1 MPVESQRRR
10 ERQGRHSSRFAMGAG
25 GRRGGFTLAEVLV
38 VVAIIV
44 VLVSMIMPFLG
55 GVRER
60 AYVSLCQNNLEKIS
74 QAMAVASSK
83 NGGRMPTDQ
92 SWILTATTYGSEEIL
107 VCPKGTYRG
116 GSSSADLSHA
126 PSVEVI
132 SPPATASLGSL
143 EDSSKVRMW
152 QERSSFVLPVSVRV
166 NAIPSGTATSYST
179 NYASV
184 VGTIPAGTTVDCY
197 FLHFDPVGSQA
208 STISNQTITFSG
220 DIIGIMWNVGTLDA
234 TDQVLGS
241 PSTAGYETGVGAR
254 GYENG
259 QEFVTIGAD
268 KRTFT
273 INTWYSTSPGEETR
287 ILTVSNGEAS
297 YGMNVLAGDSPAA
310 KSDQIY
316 IVEYDRDMVNIN
328 DPTWVN
334 YIAKRHYGRSNA
346 LFMDGSVRLLTP
358 EQFDTRPGLWRADR

>member
-1 MPVESQRRR
+1 MFTESQRHCKRGSCRISPLAAGDRR
-10 ERQGRHSSRFAMGAG
+10 
-25 GRRGGFTLAEVLV
+25 RRGGYTLVEVMVVITIIIILV
-38 VVAIIV
+38 G
-44 VLVSMIMPFLG
+44 VLLPFMDG
-55 GVRER
+55 IRER
-60 AYVSLCQNNLEKIS
+60 GYVTLCQNNLEKIS

-83 NGGRMPTDQ
+83 TGGRMPTDQ
-92 SWILTATTYGSEEIL
+92 SWILSSTTYGSKEIL
-107 VCPKGTYRG
+107 VCPKGTYKGG
-116 GSSSADLSHA
+116 GSSVDFSKAT
-126 PSVEVI
+126 SVEVI
-132 SPPATASLGSL
+132 SPPASASLGSL

-197 FLHFDPVGSQA
+197 FLHFDPVGSQSA
-208 STISNQTITFSG
+208 SVTNQAITFSG
-220 DIIGIMWNVGTLDA
+220 DIIGVLWNVSTLDA

-287 ILTVSNGEAS
+287 ILTVPGGVAS
-297 YGMNVLAGDSPAA
+297 YGMNVMVGDTLAA
-310 KSDQIY
+310 KREQIY

-334 YIAKRHYGRSNA
+334 YIAKRHYGKSNA
-346 LFMDGSVRLLTP
+346 LFVDGSVKLLTP
-358 EQFDTRPGLWRADR
+358 EQFDTRPGLWRADH